1 MENFKVKE
9 WFYRAKRTFIQA
21 AIGSLSVNF
30 MGYFASIDFDFSDPK
45 AFKNALATAILS
57 LVGSAFAAGIAAIM
71 NMTKKEVAESLEEEY
86 IFSTSDEETMDLK
99 EEECDDD

>member
-45 AFKNALATAILS
+45 TLKNALITAILS

-71 NMTKKEVAESLEEEY
+71 NMTKQEVAESLEEEGY
-86 IFSTSDEETMDLK
+86 VFGTSDEQNEDLK
-99 EEECDDD
+99 EENDND